1 VEAGDNEGHL
11 RSLIGEN
18 GGLILGTVVI
28 FSCVQE
34 NLEKCL
40 GSFARAIST
49 ASSVALPR
57 VCFELLVHDYGA
69 IVRLGETYVV
79 W

>member
-18 GGLILGTVVI
+18 GGLILGNVVI
-28 FSCVQE
+28 FSCVE

-40 GSFARAIST
+40 GSFARAILT

>member
-18 GGLILGTVVI
+18 GGLILGNVVI
-28 FSCVQE
+28 FSCVE

-40 GSFARAIST
+40 GS
-49 ASSVALPR
+49 L
-57 VCFELLVHDYGA
+57 LLVHD
-69 IVRLGETYVV
+69 
-79 W
+79 